1 MPSRVETSSLAVDGM
16 VAPADLSAALAK
28 IASGQTLT
36 QLESAQAFELI
47 MSGAATDA
55 QLGAL
60 LMGLRVR
67 GETVDEIAGAA
78 RALRA
83 RAVPVQG
90 A

>member
-1 MPSRVETSSLAVDGM
+1 
-16 VAPADLSAALAK
+16 
-28 IASGQTLT
+28 
-36 QLESAQAFELI
+36 
-47 MSGAATDA
+47 MSGRATDA

-83 RAVPVQG
+83 RAVPVQR